1 MPHIHE
7 KVDFCVEVFIV
18 HNNKVL
24 LRMHDKYHIWLSIG
38 GHIELHEDPNQA
50 ALREVQEEV
59 GLNVQLAD
67 DLLPKIKGDTAYKEL
82 IPPKFMNRHRIND
95 THEHVALVYF
105 ARSSTDKIQQNVKEE
120 HSDHIRWWT
129 KEEILASPDLK
140 EKIKVYALR
149 ALDEL
154 REK

>member
-105 ARSSTDKIQQNVKEE
+105 ARS
-120 HSDHIRWWT
+120 
-129 KEEILASPDLK
+129 
-140 EKIKVYALR
+140 
-149 ALDEL
+149 
-154 REK
+154 